1 MYYNKQ
7 WGRVPARRPPAR
19 LQSGATGTQASAG
32 RESHW
37 RPQHLADIHG
47 NVPSTTLNDVV
58 QQQAS
63 VLAYADISYVVATM
77 SFAMIRSCS
86 SCGVRRKASRWR
98 RRSHRVRR
106 RRGTALEG
114 AAPTGNQST
123 ISIRRNASIALA
135 KARSRRSSKRRRPSL
150 RQHEH
155 CRCDLYLAL
164 RSEHVPLRSWGD
176 LTIRWTV
183 F

>member
-77 SFAMIRSCS
+77 SFAMISLVFI
-86 SCGVRRKASRWR
+86 VRRSPQGKPLEAAIPQGSTTSR
-98 RRSHRVRR
+98 
-106 RRGTALEG
+106 
-114 AAPTGNQST
+114 
-123 ISIRRNASIALA
+123 
-135 KARSRRSSKRRRPSL
+135 
-150 RQHEH
+150 H
-155 CRCDLYLAL
+155 C
-164 RSEHVPLRSWGD
+164 S
-176 LTIRWTV
+176 
-183 F
+183 